1 VEEAQSLKKFRLKQ
15 FWEIAEVLRMLILG
29 DPGQF
34 QHDLLQPVMPLSI
47 GADRQPGRSFL
58 LSISII
64 HVADRSNLFSKRLN
78 PA

>member
-1 VEEAQSLKKFRLKQ
+1 
-15 FWEIAEVLRMLILG
+15 MLVLG

-47 GADRQPGRSFL
+47 GANRQPGRFFL
-58 LSISII
+58 FGISII
-64 HVADRSNLFSKRLN
+64 HVADRSNLFTKRLN